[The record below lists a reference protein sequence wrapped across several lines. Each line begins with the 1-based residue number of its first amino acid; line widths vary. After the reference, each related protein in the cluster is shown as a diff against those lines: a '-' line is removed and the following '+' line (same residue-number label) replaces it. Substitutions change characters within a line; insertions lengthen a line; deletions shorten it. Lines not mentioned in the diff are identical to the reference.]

1 MRSYPVNFDKL
12 ILFQNE
18 VHFLPFSTISSHVNL
33 TTCKR
38 FFLDFF
44 TSLLYAL
51 FECLLII
58 TSVINLQNEKCAL
71 NVKNVC

>member
-1 MRSYPVNFDKL
+1 MKS
-12 ILFQNE
+12 ILYLCTTYLQ
-18 VHFLPFSTISSHVNL
+18 VNL

-58 TSVINLQNEKCAL
+58 TSVTNLHKM
-71 NVKNVC
+71 KNVRKDF